1 MDEFEEMMNMA
12 MDSLHMADVSLPKR
26 DLNKRYAIEA
36 PPQVTVPGYED
47 VAQETA
53 GMTDVQL
60 QERMYKKA
68 EAEGMYTPPITVAM
82 LKNDP
87 TMAAASRD
95 VYELFEGKQFQ
106 GSDADAVQ
114 YGIDV
119 MGEFTFNFAGPVGFE
134 LSGGQ
139 SSPGGTLM
147 QAAALIGQGD
157 ANKARAFLYVMDQY
171 DRLGVEAEGG
181 FSRMF
186 KGLVADPSNWA
197 AAVTLGGSK
206 ILQMGGQTA
215 TKQGIKYQI
224 RQLAKTATEKVA
236 KYPAVAAGVGEAIR
250 AGATEERIIGI
261 EEEAGAEIV
270 PEEKAARIGIA
281 SAVGG
286 LTGAGFVKGAEA
298 AGKGLKAGIEETV
311 MPGIRNFVEGAE
323 GRVLA
328 READTAVQLNA
339 GVDVPAAIDKAI
351 VAMQNRTPPIERD
364 ELVNVLRLRADQM
377 RLAPKDRIQPSGE
390 KMFDT
395 SPEAYVANL
404 PEQAETPVPRALP
417 NTTLPKGNRAALLV
431 EKQDTIAQQLA
442 ERMKP
447 YLGTP
452 AQYFY
457 NTGPIIQKAID
468 LGVPEDVARQQLKR
482 FALNYAA
489 TSPRTMTEQNLRNAS
504 LVTAKQERG
513 VPIEDVIGPGGE
525 GMNEKGYPMMI
536 GPSGIHRK
544 LVDAAAAEGIDFNTN
559 PKPATFAE
567 NVAGNLS
574 GVTVDTHAIRGVLDA
589 MNEIEPGSIPEG
601 FIKKEFRDQYK
612 NDPSSLDP
620 ATMIDDTLGDQMV
633 DGTKMQTEYAVF
645 SDIYKKAAEILGVS
659 PAEAQSLGWFG
670 SGDRTGLA
678 SEMKT
683 VVDLIDDRVDVTA
696 KATGR
701 SKEDVFID
709 FFSGKIPLLSIG
721 GLTLLE
727 TGSRL
732 SNDESET
739 M

>member
-1 MDEFEEMMNMA
+1 MSSVFDEAVRVYAYARTDVDMQVSMDKLGRARIEPKPPEVRADLDTLETAMGPMAAFAPDIDVARMTGEEFLPDEQQLQIA
-12 MDSLHMADVSLPKR
+12 AGLPKGMVEGA
-26 DLNKRYAIEA
+26 LGI
-36 PPQVTVPGYED
+36 PGDIY
-47 VAQETA
+47 
-53 GMTDVQL
+53 
-60 QERMYKKA
+60 
-68 EAEGMYTPPITVAM
+68 
-82 LKNDP
+82 
-87 TMAAASRD
+87 
-95 VYELFEGKQFQ
+95 
-106 GSDADAVQ
+106 
-114 YGIDV
+114 
-119 MGEFTFNFAGPVGFE
+119 
-134 LSGGQ
+134 
-139 SSPGGTLM
+139 
-147 QAAALIGQGD
+147 
-157 ANKARAFLYVMDQY
+157 
-171 DRLGVEAEGG
+171 
-181 FSRMF
+181 
-186 KGLVADPSNWA
+186 GLVAA
-197 AAVTLGGSK
+197 AGKAGAYSQLKEIFPEEYPEQSLMVFAEEFGEISKSYGTEYFSSKFDGWLDKLPISEAAKEDIRLGSG
-206 ILQMGGQTA
+206 IGQFFSIPGAGVA
-215 TKQGIKYQI
+215 T
-224 RQLAKTATEKVA
+224 
-236 KYPAVAAGVGEAIR
+236 AAGVKGIK
-250 AGATEERIIGI
+250 AGAKTVASATQEFI
-261 EEEAGAEIV
+261 EGAPARV
-270 PEEKAARIGIA
+270 AARQ
-281 SAVGG
+281 
-286 LTGAGFVKGAEA
+286 
-298 AGKGLKAGIEETV
+298 
-311 MPGIRNFVEGAE
+311 
-323 GRVLA
+323 
-328 READTAVQLNA
+328 ADKSVQLNA
-339 GVDVPAAIDKAI
+339 GVDVPAVIDEAI

-457 NTGPIIQKAID
+457 NTGPIIQKAVD

-701 SKEDVFID
+701 PKEDVFID

>member
-1 MDEFEEMMNMA
+1 MSSVFDEAVRVYAYARTDVDMQVSMDKLGRARIEPKPPEVRADLDTLETAMGPMA
-12 MDSLHMADVSLPKR
+12 AFAPDIDVARMTGEQFTPDEQQLQIAAGLPKGMVEGA
-26 DLNKRYAIEA
+26 LGI
-36 PPQVTVPGYED
+36 PGDIY
-47 VAQETA
+47 
-53 GMTDVQL
+53 
-60 QERMYKKA
+60 
-68 EAEGMYTPPITVAM
+68 
-82 LKNDP
+82 
-87 TMAAASRD
+87 
-95 VYELFEGKQFQ
+95 
-106 GSDADAVQ
+106 
-114 YGIDV
+114 
-119 MGEFTFNFAGPVGFE
+119 
-134 LSGGQ
+134 
-139 SSPGGTLM
+139 
-147 QAAALIGQGD
+147 
-157 ANKARAFLYVMDQY
+157 
-171 DRLGVEAEGG
+171 
-181 FSRMF
+181 
-186 KGLVADPSNWA
+186 GLVAA
-197 AAVTLGGSK
+197 AGKAGAYSQLKEIFPEEYPEQSLMVFAEEFGEISKSYGTEYFSSKFDGWLEKLPISEAAKEDIRLGSG
-206 ILQMGGQTA
+206 IGQFFSIPGAGIA
-215 TKQGIKYQI
+215 T
-224 RQLAKTATEKVA
+224 
-236 KYPAVAAGVGEAIR
+236 AAGVKGIK
-250 AGATEERIIGI
+250 AGAKTVASATQEFI
-261 EEEAGAEIV
+261 EGAPARV
-270 PEEKAARIGIA
+270 AARQ
-281 SAVGG
+281 
-286 LTGAGFVKGAEA
+286 
-298 AGKGLKAGIEETV
+298 
-311 MPGIRNFVEGAE
+311 
-323 GRVLA
+323 
-328 READTAVQLNA
+328 ADKSVQLNA
-339 GVDVPAAIDKAI
+339 GVDVPAVIDEAI

-431 EKQDTIAQQLA
+431 EKQDIIAQQLA

-457 NTGPIIQKAID
+457 NTGPIIQKAVD

-701 SKEDVFID
+701 PKEDVFID